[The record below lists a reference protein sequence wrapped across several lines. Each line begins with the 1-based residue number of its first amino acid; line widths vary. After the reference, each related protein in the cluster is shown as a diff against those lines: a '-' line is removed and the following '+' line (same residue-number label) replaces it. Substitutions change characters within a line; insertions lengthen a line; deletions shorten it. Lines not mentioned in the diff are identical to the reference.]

1 MGSVTKPDATH
12 ATAAAIRSPFD
23 RLEGESAQAFAR
35 FVTYRNLPAGQRAL
49 SKVGVSA
56 QLAARWSR
64 KFSWVQRA
72 SEFDSWL
79 LNSNESLGL
88 RATREAQARHLAL
101 GAAVVDKAFKS
112 LPRIKVT
119 SADSFVTLAEFGTE
133 LTRRTL
139 GLDAGAVDG
148 ANKTNGDIT
157 VNVHGVTSGAEILNN
172 NPHVARRKTYEEISG
187 TRLRDKSGSKGELD
201 NVINHEPSPSR
212 ITARSPALLSKS
224 TASLRE
230 SADAPYANGDGDVID
245 ISVIPVRKDGK
256 Q

>member
-12 ATAAAIRSPFD
+12 ATPATATAIRSPFD

-201 NVINHEPSPSR
+201 NVINHEPPR

-230 SADAPYANGDGDVID
+230 SADVDIID
-245 ISVIPVRKDGK
+245 ISVIPVSKDGK